1 MGAIAEKC
9 LVTFT
14 RSRNE
19 ATATGRA
26 GEGKG
31 QRVGWS
37 PLMYEER
44 RRALSFGERDRKRE
58 SEGDQIIRQK
68 ALAVATS
75 GT

>member
-26 GEGKG
+26 GEEAE
-31 QRVGWS
+31 GWLVAC
-37 PLMYEER
+37 PLTYEGR
-44 RRALSFGERDRKRE
+44 RRVLSFQGKSQRERERKRE
-58 SEGDQIIRQK
+58 RKRDKDR
-68 ALAVATS
+68 
-75 GT
+75 